1 MEDQVIF
8 TEFLPVTVFCSLTS
22 NLKLLT
28 TTCGV
33 KYCCNQFS
41 PKEAT
46 FKPFFCQFNYKQS
59 IILFLRDIKPLTFS
73 FILVHVITQNP
84 LPFPENVHR
93 ECEGREPS
101 WKKMFF
107 LWLFLLS
114 VMKAKWNNENF

>member
-46 FKPFFCQFNYKQS
+46 FKPFFCQFNFKQWLKKYHFISEGYKAS
-59 IILFLRDIKPLTFS
+59 
-73 FILVHVITQNP
+73 N
-84 LPFPENVHR
+84 
-93 ECEGREPS
+93 
-101 WKKMFF
+101 FF
-107 LWLFLLS
+107 FHFGS
-114 VMKAKWNNENF
+114 CDYTKSPTVSRKCT